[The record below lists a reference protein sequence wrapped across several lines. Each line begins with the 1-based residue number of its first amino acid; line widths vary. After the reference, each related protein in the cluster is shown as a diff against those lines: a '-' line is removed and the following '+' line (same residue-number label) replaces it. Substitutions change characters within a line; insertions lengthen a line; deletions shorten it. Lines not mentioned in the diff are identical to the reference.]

1 MTQAQ
6 KKDAMDKASYDLNEA
21 KDRMDKAVYTLESHG
36 MWRDAE
42 QLRKMILRVE
52 QFQNKY
58 DRDSIYSRIR

>member
-6 KKDAMDKASYDLNEA
+6 KKDAMDRASYDLNEA